1 MLTIRFKKRMEGVL
15 PVKTTELPFA
25 NFLVA
30 LLLGVISIPGLQ
42 PVQAQDFAVPQPQL
56 VYPPQEILSDPPA
69 IQTAP
74 IQGVPLQQVIPSQA
88 APTNVNPAQGKTQN
102 NAQNNSQGN
111 SSAAVRSSAKPIV
124 NANSPDVV
132 GATFVALDSRLK
144 QVFRGSEPKS
154 LAELRAMDEQQAKV
168 AAVID
173 QVTVNVQQGSAQGS
187 GVIVSGDGY
196 ILTAAHVAG
205 KPGRQAWVRFSDGRR
220 VEAKTLGMD
229 RNNDAGLLKIVEPR
243 STPWPH
249 ATRGRSENLKEGQWC
264 IAAGHP
270 GGWQPKRGSVIRV
283 GRILSI
289 KGRSSSNA
297 MANTLF
303 TDCTLIGGDSGG
315 PLFTLEGKL
324 IGIHSRI
331 GTDME
336 DNMHV
341 PIEVFDADDAKL
353 KKGEAWGVLP
363 GFRPLIGV
371 RGPKASATS
380 QNAPATVAEVIPDSP
395 AEVAGIIVGDVIK
408 SFDGV
413 KIGTFAELQSAV
425 EQTLPGDTVMIEII
439 RDGTS
444 FKFPLVVGV
453 EGD

>member
-1 MLTIRFKKRMEGVL
+1 MLTIRFKKRMESVL

-25 NFLVA
+25 NLFIA
-30 LLLGVISIPGLQ
+30 LLFGVVSIPGLQ
-42 PVQAQDFAVPQPQL
+42 PALAQDFAVPQPQV
-56 VYPPQEILSDPPA
+56 VYPPQEKLPTPPA
-69 IQTAP
+69 IQTSP
-74 IQGVPLQQVIPSQA
+74 IQGVPLEQVSPSQSAPSQA
-88 APTNVNPAQGKTQN
+88 NPAQL
-102 NAQNNSQGN
+102 NSQSN
-111 SSAAVRSSAKPIV
+111 SQAAVRSSAKPVV
-124 NANSPDVV
+124 NSNSSDVV
-132 GATFVALDSRLK
+132 GATFIALDSRLK
-144 QVFRGSEPKS
+144 QVFRGSEPKT

-187 GVIVSGDGY
+187 GVIFTGDGY

-249 ATRGRSENLKEGQWC
+249 ATRGKSESLKEGQWC

-341 PIEVFDADDAKL
+341 PIEVFDAGDAKL

-363 GFRPLIGV
+363 GFKPLIGV

-380 QNAPATVAEVIPDSP
+380 QNAPAIVEEVIPDSP

-413 KIGTFAELQSAV
+413 KIGTFSELQSAV

-439 RDGTS
+439 RDGMS